1 MRVELDTTIASKGE
15 LEGLRDMLDTIL
27 DKFDDLELDEEDE
40 SEETDEEL
48 DEELDE
54 EIVVKPVPKVSE
66 IRITHKEPTSEDD
79 DNDVI

>member
-54 EIVVKPVPKVSE
+54 EIVVKPAPKVSE
-66 IRITHKEPTSEDD
+66 VTHKEPTAEDD